1 MNSTR
6 NLYSIHKKFT
16 YDWKKAHKYM
26 ETKQHAADQAIDQK
40 ENIGYQKL
48 SETIKTKT
56 QLFKLHGMQQ
66 KQF

>member
-1 MNSTR
+1 
-6 NLYSIHKKFT
+6 
-16 YDWKKAHKYM
+16 M